1 MRHHQ
6 DLKSKKWY
14 KNKEA
19 ASFGS
24 SLFAGLTGPDIYRDL
39 SASDHYTACLCNAVC
54 NDGTS
59 ICSLL
64 KVIHIYLKNI

>member
-24 SLFAGLTGPDIYRDL
+24 SLFAGLTGPDIYIGTYQRAIITRL
-39 SASDHYTACLCNAVC
+39 VC
-54 NDGTS
+54 ATPFAMTVQVYVP
-59 ICSLL
+59 CSRAFTFT
-64 KVIHIYLKNI
+64 